1 MLRVK
6 EIEEF
11 EFSKAKNGYNRDE
24 VDELLDKIVEDYAQF
39 DTLIKSYESRIEAL
53 NNKINET
60 KTDADS
66 INTVLISAQKLA
78 DSIVADAKAEAERV
92 TSTANSEAEQI
103 KIRTKKAL
111 EEIDAE
117 ITKQKL
123 AAQAEVD
130 EILAAAARKSEG
142 MILAA
147 KDSVAR
153 EQILFDS
160 LKAEIADFKKV
171 IKNAYK
177 EHLESLSALPEEVP
191 VNPENAAISIEEII
205 NSEPKLERFV
215 SMPEPVKEAE
225 EEVVIEEETPIA
237 VEEENEAPAE
247 EAVVDVEEI
256 KTELASGFVVNTI
269 EFEEEDEEE
278 DEDLDDYDDDK
289 PSFSKGFFSKR
300 K

>member
-1 MLRVK
+1 MLRAR

-11 EFSKAKNGYNRDE
+11 EFSKSKNGYDRQE
-24 VDELLDKIVEDYAQF
+24 VDELLDKVVEDYNQF
-39 DTLIKSYESRIEAL
+39 ETLIKSFESKIESL
-53 NNKINET
+53 NNKINES
-60 KTDADS
+60 KSDANS

-78 DSIVADAKAEAERV
+78 DSIVADAKAQAEEI
-92 TSTANSEAEQI
+92 TTAANNEAEQI
-103 KIRTKKAL
+103 KVRTKKAL

-123 AAQAEVD
+123 KAQAEVD
-130 EILAAAARKSEG
+130 EILEAAARKSEG

-160 LKAEIADFKKV
+160 IKAEVANFKKIV
-171 IKNAYK
+171 KAAYK

-191 VNPENAAISIEEII
+191 VNPENAAIGIEEIV
-205 NSEPKLERFV
+205 NSEPRLERFV
-215 SMPEPVKEAE
+215 SLPEPVVAEEIIEEPEVIEDTIEVDLQSSSVEAE
-225 EEVVIEEETPIA
+225 VDPVVEEVK
-237 VEEENEAPAE
+237 NE
-247 EAVVDVEEI
+247 V
-256 KTELASGFVVNTI
+256 ASGFVVNSI
-269 EFEEEDEEE
+269 EFAEEEEETVEDDE
-278 DEDLDDYDDDK
+278 DDK